1 MFFAEYIPFSECVEE
16 YIFWK
21 YLWTC
26 YKSIPHSGFAVIF
39 VSAFYFPLL
48 KFAWSLISIFPP

>member
-16 YIFWK
+16 YIFGSVCELVIK
-21 YLWTC
+21 AFLTQA
-26 YKSIPHSGFAVIF
+26 FAVIF

-48 KFAWSLISIFPP
+48 KFAWSFIPMFPP